1 VTYFRVAVFASHTG
15 TNLRALHH
23 ASLETDAAFRISLV
37 VSNNRESGALAY
49 ARACS
54 IPFAHM
60 SGVTHPDPVQLDAA
74 ICSHLDNHEINLIVT
89 AGYMKKIGPRTLES
103 YADRIINV
111 HPSLLPRH
119 GGKGMYGRAVHE
131 AVLAS
136 DDHVSGVSVHVVTA
150 EYDDGPVIGRRVV
163 AVEPDDTVER
173 LSQRV
178 LKAEHLLLPEV
189 VQDLAMRA
197 AGQWRA
203 DGTKRSRT

>member
-1 VTYFRVAVFASHTG
+1 VTNFRVAVFASHTG

-23 ASLETDAAFRISLV
+23 ASVEADAAFRISLV

-49 ARACS
+49 AQANS
-54 IPFAHM
+54 IPFAHL
-60 SGVTHPDPVQLDAA
+60 SGATHPDPDQLDSA
-74 ICSHLDNHEINLIVT
+74 ICSLLDGHEINLIVT

-103 YADRIINV
+103 YASKIINV

-136 DDHVSGVSVHVVTA
+136 GDQVSGASVHIVTA
-150 EYDDGPVIGRRVV
+150 EYDEGPVIGQRVV
-163 AVEPDDTVER
+163 AVEPDDTVES

-189 VQDLAMRA
+189 VQDLAIRGWPVA
-197 AGQWRA
+197 
-203 DGTKRSRT
+203 T

>member
-1 VTYFRVAVFASHTG
+1 VTNFRVAVFASHAG

-23 ASLETDAAFRISLV
+23 ASLETDTAFRISLV
-37 VSNNRESGALAY
+37 VSNNPESGALAY
-49 ARACS
+49 ARACA

-60 SGVTHPDPVQLDAA
+60 SGVTHPDPAQLDAA
-74 ICSHLDNHEINLIVT
+74 IRSLLDSHEINLIVT

-103 YADRIINV
+103 YAGQIINV

-136 DDHVSGVSVHVVTA
+136 GDQVSGASVHVVTA
-150 EYDDGPVIGRRVV
+150 EYDEGPVIGRRVV
-163 AVEPDDTVER
+163 TVEPDDTVDR
-173 LSQRV
+173 LSRRV

-189 VQDLAMRA
+189 VQDLALRA
-197 AGQWRA
+197 AGQRIS
-203 DGTKRSRT
+203 DGPKRLRM